1 MRILGIVKRKGG
13 VGATTLAVHL
23 AVESERRGAAA
34 CIVDLDPQRS
44 ASVWADARQQLT
56 PPVAGVD
63 VGQLG
68 TVLDAAREDGVAL
81 AILDSPPA
89 LDRVSAS
96 IARAADLLLIPVQ
109 PSALDI
115 AATAPAVE
123 LARAVDVRAVL
134 VLSRCPSRSR
144 DVEEARAALTAYE
157 LPIYPGVVSDRTA
170 FRRSITAGEAVSESE
185 PHGKA
190 AAEIKELMDY
200 LVDLLTPS
208 QHTRPPRAVARRYRP

>member
-1 MRILGIVKRKGG
+1 MRTLGIVKRKGG

-23 AVESERRGAAA
+23 AVESERRGEAS

-44 ASVWADARQQLT
+44 ATVWADARQQLT

-63 VGQLG
+63 VGQLT
-68 TVLDAAREDGVAL
+68 TVLQAAAEDGVAL

-123 LARAVDVRAVL
+123 LARAVGVPAVL
-134 VLSRCPSRSR
+134 VLSRCPIRSR
-144 DVEEARAALTAYE
+144 DVEEARTALAAYE

-170 FRRSITAGEAVSESE
+170 FRRSIAAGEAVSESE

-190 AAEIKELMDY
+190 AAEIAELMSY
-200 LVDLLTPS
+200 LVDLLTSS
-208 QHTRPPRAVARRYRP
+208 QP

>member
-1 MRILGIVKRKGG
+1 MHTLGIVKRKGG

-23 AVESERRGAAA
+23 AVESERRGASA

-44 ASVWADARQQLT
+44 ATVWADARQQLT

-68 TVLDAAREDGVAL
+68 AVLDAAREDGVAL

-96 IARAADLLLIPVQ
+96 IARSADLLVIPVQ

-115 AATAPAVE
+115 AATTPAVE
-123 LARAVDVRAVL
+123 LARAVGVPAVL

-144 DVEEARAALTAYE
+144 DVEEARTALATYE
-157 LPIYPGVVSDRTA
+157 LPIYPGVVTDRTA
-170 FRRSITAGEAVSESE
+170 FRRSIAAGQAVSESE

-190 AAEIKELMDY
+190 SAEIEELMEY
-200 LVDLLTPS
+200 LVNMLTDP
-208 QHTRPPRAVARRYRP
+208 QTRQPRMAAARS

>member
-1 MRILGIVKRKGG
+1 MHTLGIVKRKGG

-23 AVESERRGAAA
+23 AVESERRGASA

-44 ASVWADARQQLT
+44 ATVWADARQQLT

-68 TVLDAAREDGVAL
+68 AVLDAARGDGVAL

-96 IARAADLLLIPVQ
+96 IARSADLLLIPVQ

-115 AATAPAVE
+115 AATTPAVE
-123 LARAVDVRAVL
+123 LARAVGVPAVL

-144 DVEEARAALTAYE
+144 DVEEARAALAAYD
-157 LPIYPGVVSDRTA
+157 LPLYPGVITDRTA
-170 FRRSITAGEAVSESE
+170 FRRSIAAGQAVSESE

-190 AAEIKELMDY
+190 SVEIEELMDY
-200 LVDLLTPS
+200 LIGMLTHS
-208 QHTRPPRAVARRYRP
+208 QAKRPRAAAARS

>member
-1 MRILGIVKRKGG
+1 MHTLGIVKRKGG

-23 AVESERRGAAA
+23 AVASEHRGAAA

-44 ASVWADARQQLT
+44 ATVWADARRQLT

-68 TVLDAAREDGVAL
+68 AVLDAARSDGVSL

-89 LDRVSAS
+89 LDRVTAS
-96 IARAADLLLIPVQ
+96 IARSADLLLIPVQ

-115 AATAPAVE
+115 AATAPAVD
-123 LARAVDVRAVL
+123 LARAVGVPAVL

-144 DVEEARAALTAYE
+144 DVEEARTALAAYE
-157 LPIYPGVVSDRTA
+157 LPIYPGVITDRAA
-170 FRRSITAGEAVSESE
+170 FRRSIAAGQAVSESE

-190 AAEIKELMDY
+190 SAEIEELMDY
-200 LVDLLTPS
+200 LVYILAHSPD
-208 QHTRPPRAVARRYRP
+208 TRLAAAAARS

>member
-1 MRILGIVKRKGG
+1 MHTLGIVKRKGG

-44 ASVWADARQQLT
+44 ATVWADARHQLT

-68 TVLDAAREDGVAL
+68 AVLDAAREDGVAL

-89 LDRVSAS
+89 LDRVTAS
-96 IARAADLLLIPVQ
+96 IARSADLLLIPVQ

-123 LARAVDVRAVL
+123 LARAVSVPAVL

-144 DVEEARAALTAYE
+144 DVDEARAALAAYE
-157 LPIYPGVVSDRTA
+157 LPIYPGVVTDRTA
-170 FRRSITAGEAVSESE
+170 FRRSIAAGQAVSESE

-190 AAEIKELMDY
+190 SAEIEELMNY
-200 LVDLLTPS
+200 LVGMLIPP
-208 QHTRPPRAVARRYRP
+208 QARRPRAAAVRS

>member
-1 MRILGIVKRKGG
+1 MHTLGIVKRKGG

-44 ASVWADARQQLT
+44 ATVWADARHQLT

-68 TVLDAAREDGVAL
+68 AVLDAAREDGVAL

-89 LDRVSAS
+89 LDRVTAS
-96 IARAADLLLIPVQ
+96 IARSADLLLVPVQ

-123 LARAVDVRAVL
+123 LARAVGVPAVL

-144 DVEEARAALTAYE
+144 DVDEARAALAAYE
-157 LPIYPGVVSDRTA
+157 LPIYPGVITDRTA
-170 FRRSITAGEAVSESE
+170 FRRSIAAGQAVSESE

-190 AAEIKELMDY
+190 SAEIEELMNY
-200 LVDLLTPS
+200 LVGMLTPS
-208 QHTRPPRAVARRYRP
+208 QTRRPRAAAARS

>member
-1 MRILGIVKRKGG
+1 MHTLGIVKRKGG

-23 AVESERRGAAA
+23 AVASERRGAAA

-44 ASVWADARQQLT
+44 ATVWADARQQLT

-68 TVLDAAREDGVAL
+68 AVLEAAREDGVAL

-89 LDRVSAS
+89 LDRVTAS
-96 IARAADLLLIPVQ
+96 IARAADLLVIPVQ

-123 LARAVDVRAVL
+123 LARAVGVPAVL

-144 DVEEARAALTAYE
+144 DVEDARAALAAYA
-157 LPIYPGVVSDRTA
+157 LPIYPGVITDRTA
-170 FRRSITAGEAVSESE
+170 FRRSIAAGQAVSESE
-185 PHGKA
+185 PQGKA
-190 AAEIKELMDY
+190 SAEIEELMNY
-200 LVDLLTPS
+200 IVGLLTNSHAPQPS
-208 QHTRPPRAVARRYRP
+208 VSAARS

>member
-1 MRILGIVKRKGG
+1 MHTLGIVKRKGG

-23 AVESERRGAAA
+23 AVESERRGAAS

-63 VGQLG
+63 IGQLG
-68 TVLDAAREDGVAL
+68 SVLDAARADGVTL

-96 IARAADLLLIPVQ
+96 IARSADLLLIPVQ

-115 AATAPAVE
+115 AATAPAVD
-123 LARAVDVRAVL
+123 LARAVGVPAVL

-144 DVEEARAALTAYE
+144 DVDEARTALSTYE
-157 LPIYPGVVSDRTA
+157 VPLYPGVVTDRTA
-170 FRRSITAGEAVSESE
+170 FRRSIASGQAVSESE

-190 AAEIKELMDY
+190 SAEIEELMNY
-200 LVDLLTPS
+200 LANMLAH
-208 QHTRPPRAVARRYRP
+208 QQPRTSEPATAGRR

>member
-1 MRILGIVKRKGG
+1 MHTLGIVKRKGG

-23 AVESERRGAAA
+23 AVESERRGAAS

-44 ASVWADARQQLT
+44 ASVWAEARRQLT

-63 VGQLG
+63 VGQLDA
-68 TVLDAAREDGVAL
+68 VLEAARSDGVEL

-96 IARAADLLLIPVQ
+96 IARVADLLLIPVQ

-115 AATAPAVE
+115 AATAPAVD
-123 LARAVDVRAVL
+123 LARAVGVPAVL

-144 DVEEARAALTAYE
+144 DVDEARAALAAYQ
-157 LPIYPGVVSDRTA
+157 LPLYPGIITDRTA
-170 FRRSITAGEAVSESE
+170 FRRSIASGQAVSESE
-185 PHGKA
+185 PQGKA
-190 AAEIKELMDY
+190 SAEIEELMNY
-200 LVDLLTPS
+200 LVGMLIHQQDGTS
-208 QHTRPPRAVARRYRP
+208 TAAAAGRR

>member
-1 MRILGIVKRKGG
+1 MHTLGIVKRKGG

-23 AVESERRGAAA
+23 AVESERRGASA

-44 ASVWADARQQLT
+44 ATVWADARQQLT
-56 PPVAGVD
+56 PPVAGID

-68 TVLDAAREDGVAL
+68 AVLDAARGDGVAL

-96 IARAADLLLIPVQ
+96 IARSADLLLVPVQ

-123 LARAVDVRAVL
+123 LARAVGVPAVL

-144 DVEEARAALTAYE
+144 DVEEARAALAAYD
-157 LPIYPGVVSDRTA
+157 LPLYPGVVTDRTA
-170 FRRSITAGEAVSESE
+170 FRRSIAAGQAVSESE

-190 AAEIKELMDY
+190 SVEIEELMNY
-200 LVDLLTPS
+200 LVGMLTHS
-208 QHTRPPRAVARRYRP
+208 QVKPPRAAAARS

>member
-1 MRILGIVKRKGG
+1 MRTLGMVKRKGG

-44 ASVWADARQQLT
+44 ACVWADARQQLT

-63 VGQLG
+63 VGQLPA
-68 TVLDAAREDGVAL
+68 VLEAARGDGVAL

-89 LDRVSAS
+89 LDRVTAT

-115 AATAPAVE
+115 AATAPAVD
-123 LARAVDVRAVL
+123 LARSVGVPAAL

-144 DVEEARAALTAYE
+144 DVEEAREALAAYGV
-157 LPIYPGVVSDRTA
+157 PIYPGLITDRTA
-170 FRRSITAGEAVSESE
+170 FRRSVATGQAVSESE

-190 AAEIKELMDY
+190 SAEVQQLMDY
-200 LVDLLTPS
+200 VVSLLTNQQGSTSPE
-208 QHTRPPRAVARRYRP
+208 RRAAREP

>member
-1 MRILGIVKRKGG
+1 MRTLGIVKRKGG

-44 ASVWADARQQLT
+44 ASVWAEARQQLT

-68 TVLDAAREDGVAL
+68 AVLEAARADGVAF

-115 AATAPAVE
+115 AATAPAVD
-123 LARAVDVRAVL
+123 LARAVGVPAVL

-144 DVEEARAALTAYE
+144 DVEEARAALAAYGVP
-157 LPIYPGVVSDRTA
+157 LYPGVITDRTA
-170 FRRSITAGEAVSESE
+170 FRRSIAAGQAVSESE
-185 PHGKA
+185 PQGKA
-190 AAEIKELMDY
+190 SAEIEELMDY
-200 LVDLLTPS
+200 LTDMLTHQQPS
-208 QHTRPPRAVARRYRP
+208 TPALAGRA

>member
-1 MRILGIVKRKGG
+1 MHTLGIVKRKGG

-44 ASVWADARQQLT
+44 ATVWAEARQQLT

-68 TVLDAAREDGVAL
+68 AVLEAAREDEVSL

-96 IARAADLLLIPVQ
+96 IARSADLLLIPVQ

-115 AATAPAVE
+115 AATTPAVE
-123 LARAVDVRAVL
+123 LVRAVGVPAVL

-144 DVEEARAALTAYE
+144 DVEEARAALAAYE
-157 LPIYPGVVSDRTA
+157 LPIYPGVVTDRTA
-170 FRRSITAGEAVSESE
+170 FRRSIAAGQAVSESE
-185 PHGKA
+185 PQGKA
-190 AAEIKELMDY
+190 AAEIEELMDY
-200 LVDLLTPS
+200 LVGMLTN
-208 QHTRPPRAVARRYRP
+208 QHAPRLPTVAAQH